1 MSFSKLLS
9 LSSILPLISSSNVI
23 VDQETRKEYITNSI
37 SYFTENEK
45 LISSRDLYNG
55 PSNPYNITTWQTIDC
70 DFIEPDVNDPQ
81 GGTTPKF
88 RCGYEVNGKIKE
100 LKIKYD
106 QQYNSAL
113 ERWGRPNE
121 EVYASIVSQRTLWAL
136 GFGADQSVPVTVNCR
151 NCPIEPW

>member
-1 MSFSKLLS
+1 MLKNTIILS
-9 LSSILPLISSSNVI
+9 NLIFLFSSNVI
-23 VDQETRKEYITNSI
+23 VDIETRNKYISEAQ
-37 SYFTENEK
+37 SWFEESED
-45 LISSRDLYNG
+45 LISTRDLYNG
-55 PSNPYNITTWQTIDC
+55 PSNPYNIQTWQIIDC
-70 DFIEPDVNDPQ
+70 DFIEPDINDQ
-81 GGTTPKF
+81 LGGTTPKF

-121 EVYASIVSQRTLWAL
+121 EVYASIVSQRILWAL